1 MTATKRT
8 INGTQYNVPQMVDEA
23 IAAVENMTLDS
34 AAARQSLAFLG
45 NRNPTDEQV
54 TRYAREK
61 AILNILSRATKANFG
76 GQLGKI
82 SFDNREQA
90 IQGVNDYLGRRIQG
104 QHASWTANHR

>member
-1 MTATKRT
+1 MTTTKRT
-8 INGTQYNVPQMVDEA
+8 INGTQYNVPQIVDEA
-23 IAAVENMTLDS
+23 ITTVDDMTLDT

-61 AILNILSRATKANFG
+61 AILNILSRTTKANFG

-82 SFDNREQA
+82 DFTDREQA

-104 QHASWTANHR
+104 QHAQWTANHR

>member
-1 MTATKRT
+1 MATAKRT
-8 INGTQYNVPQMVDEA
+8 INGQQYNVPQIVDDA
-23 IAAVENMTLDS
+23 IAAVDGMTLDT

-61 AILNILSRATKANFG
+61 AILNILSRTTKANFG

-82 SFDNREQA
+82 DFTDREQA